1 MNSVDKK
8 QETKPR
14 HGLYH
19 LERRQYPRF
28 SINLPF
34 EYYRVDSPEV
44 CSADTENISEGGLLV
59 YAPERVKVGQ
69 RLKARLYFASV
80 SDPVQ
85 SIEVLCEVAWVEEPP
100 NADTKKFPCGVR
112 FIDLREEDAEKL
124 RRFIQTLSR

>member
-1 MNSVDKK
+1 MGSAKEEQGKK
-8 QETKPR
+8 SR
-14 HGLYH
+14 YGVYR

-28 SINLPF
+28 SVNLPF
-34 EYYRVDSPEV
+34 EYHRVDSPEV
-44 CSADTENISEGGLLV
+44 RSGDTGNISEGGLLV
-59 YAPERVKVGQ
+59 YAPERIEVGQ

-100 NADTKKFPCGVR
+100 NGDMRKFPCGVK
-112 FIDLREEDAEKL
+112 FVDLREEDAEKL